1 MFVIGRFGIQSDS
14 PASTRASS
22 GTPLSPISLDFHSAP
37 MSPVDMMDDE
47 RVPPND
53 RVSTLERTVDDVRSQ
68 GEATQALL
76 QELLSK
82 LGPVLAPPV
91 NAPTDTR
98 PPVTARPPTPIP
110 TNSTPST
117 GRKTLLRP
125 SMPAEFDGDRTK
137 GKTFLTSCRTY
148 IRLCLEAFADED
160 TKIVWALSYMKSGRA
175 GHWAAREF
183 EYEAKSESKTLR
195 FLDWVDFEREF
206 RKDFTP
212 LDEEATAINALETTA
227 YYQGRRS
234 VDDYLDQFRDLIDDS
249 GYTDPK
255 SWFRLAVRMDQN
267 RAADEAFHS
276 STRTTPGPVSTAC
289 PGLVAIPKAAPT
301 SRFAHA
307 VPTPGNPVPMEIDA
321 ARKAKALRDNCR
333 RCGDTGHW
341 ANDCPHRFD
350 VRHMDMDELQ
360 TALENRLA
368 AKDAVP
374 AEPTPEVEE
383 ECAVA
388 LEDFVSSRR

>member
-1 MFVIGRFGIQSDS
+1 
-14 PASTRASS
+14 
-22 GTPLSPISLDFHSAP
+22 
-37 MSPVDMMDDE
+37 MSPVDMMDDD

-53 RVSTLERTVDDVRSQ
+53 HVSTLERTVDDVRSQ

-110 TNSTPST
+110 TNSTPSA

-125 SMPAEFDGDRTK
+125 SAPPEFDGDRTK

-148 IRLCLEAFADED
+148 IRLCPEAFADKD

-175 GHWAAREF
+175 GRWAAREF

-249 GYTDPK
+249 GSTDPKTIVVKFRRGLDRRIANALAGMAAGRPSDTDPK

-276 STRTTPGPVSTAC
+276 STRTTPRPVSTAR
-289 PGLVAIPKAAPT
+289 PGLVAIPKAAPA
-301 SRFAHA
+301 SRFTHA

-333 RCGDTGHW
+333 RCGDPGHW
-341 ANDCPHRFD
+341 ASDCPHRFD
-350 VRHMDMDELQ
+350 VRHMDTDELQ

-388 LEDFVSSRR
+388 LEDFVSSRG